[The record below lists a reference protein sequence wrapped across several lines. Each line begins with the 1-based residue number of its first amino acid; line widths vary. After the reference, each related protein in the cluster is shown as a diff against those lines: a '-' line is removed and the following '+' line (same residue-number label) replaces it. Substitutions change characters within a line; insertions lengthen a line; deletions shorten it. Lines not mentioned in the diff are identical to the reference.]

1 MTAQA
6 ERTTEAASEMDR
18 RSIGVLASGHAMVDA
33 CQGAVPAMLP
43 FLIARR
49 GYSYSEATSLLLVM
63 TVCSSLLQPLF
74 GFLTDR
80 RSISWLLPGG
90 VLLGGLGIAMVGL
103 AHSHALTLAAVGV
116 AGLGVGAYHPEG
128 ARNANYVAGSRRRA
142 TAMSLYGVGGNIGFA
157 IGPVIVTALVLAFG
171 LGGLVWFAL
180 PLTLGALW
188 LARELPRIDALRLAV
203 IAEERSRPEGTG
215 KDRWLPFTGIA
226 TAAGF
231 RSAAYFGLQAFV
243 PIFLITTMDTSD
255 AVGNAALTVLLAS
268 GVAGT
273 LIGGG
278 MADRIGNKPV
288 LVTSLG
294 MACPLILALL
304 AVNEAGA
311 FLLVA
316 LIGFFL
322 FGSFSIAVVLG
333 QEFLPGRIG
342 VASGVTLGAAIGFG
356 GLVAWLLGL
365 LADQTS
371 LTTVMIVIAAL
382 PLPGFLISLFL
393 PGENSTRYPTAEPT

>member
-1 MTAQA
+1 
-6 ERTTEAASEMDR
+6 MDR
-18 RSIGVLASGHAMVDA
+18 RSIAVLAAGHAMVDA
-33 CQGAVPAMLP
+33 CQGAIPATLP

-49 GYSYSEATSLLLVM
+49 GYSYAEATSLLLVM

-74 GFLTDR
+74 GYITDR

-90 VLLGGLGIAMVGL
+90 VLLGGLGVAAVGL
-103 AHSHALTLAAVGV
+103 VHSHALTLAAVGI

-128 ARNANYVAGSRRRA
+128 ARNANYVAGNRRRA
-142 TAMSLYGVGGNIGFA
+142 TAMSLYGVGGNAGFA
-157 IGPVIVTALVLAFG
+157 VGPVIVTGLVLAFG

-180 PLTLGALW
+180 PMTLGAIW
-188 LARELPRIDALRLAV
+188 LARELPRIDSLRLAT
-203 IAEERSRPEGTG
+203 IAGAEAQPGGRGE
-215 KDRWLPFTGIA
+215 DRWLPFAGIA

-243 PIFLITTMDTSD
+243 PIFLITTMGTSD

-273 LIGGG
+273 LLGGAL
-278 MADRIGNKPV
+278 ADRVGNKPV

-294 MACPLILALL
+294 VASPLILGLL

-311 FLLVA
+311 FALVA

-333 QEFLPGRIG
+333 QQYLPNRIG

-382 PLPGFLISLFL
+382 PLPGFLISLAL
-393 PGENSTRYPTAEPT
+393 PGENEAGQPSEEPARV

>member
-1 MTAQA
+1 MALDD
-6 ERTTEAASEMDR
+6 MDR

-33 CQGAVPAMLP
+33 CQGAVPAMIP

-63 TVCSSLLQPLF
+63 TICSSLLQPVF

-90 VLLGGLGIAMVGL
+90 VLLGGLGIGLVGVV
-103 AHSHALTLAAVGV
+103 HSHALTLLAVGI
-116 AGLGVGAYHPEG
+116 AGIGVGAYHPEG
-128 ARNANYVAGSRRRA
+128 ARNANYVAGTRRRA
-142 TAMSLYGVGGNIGFA
+142 TAMSLYGVGGNAGFA
-157 IGPVIVTALVLAFG
+157 IGPVIVTSLVVPFG
-171 LGGLVWFAL
+171 LSGLAWFAL
-180 PLTLGALW
+180 PLAVGAIW
-188 LARELPRIDALRLAV
+188 LARELPRIDSLRLAA
-203 IAEERSRPEGTG
+203 IAGAEAGAEGKR
-215 KDRWLPFTGIA
+215 KDRWAPFAGIA

-243 PIFLITTMDTSD
+243 PIFLITTMGTSD
-255 AVGNAALTVLLAS
+255 AVGNLALTLLLAS

-273 LIGGG
+273 LLGGSL
-278 MADRIGNKPV
+278 ADRVGNKPV
-288 LVTSLG
+288 LAVSLG
-294 MACPLILALL
+294 MAGPLILALL
-304 AVNEAGA
+304 AVSEAGA
-311 FLLVA
+311 FILVA

-333 QEFLPGRIG
+333 QEYLPNRIG

-371 LTTVMIVIAAL
+371 LDTVMVVIAVL
-382 PLPGFLISLFL
+382 PMPAFLISLML
-393 PGENSTRYPTAEPT
+393 PGENASGQPVEEPA